1 MNKKIHELWK
11 LQKELFPLFRTY
23 LGKDYNQSLKIIN
36 KIIPIKK
43 IFFKSGK
50 KIGSWT
56 VPKEWIVKDAW
67 IKNGKKK
74 ILDYYKN
81 KFCLWTYSISF
92 KKKIPFKILIDH
104 LKFNKNI
111 PNATLLHTT
120 IYKKNWGFS
129 IPYKE
134 FKKIK
139 KKANLEINI
148 ETVFRKSNLTVG
160 EIFLEGKSRK
170 EIIFDSVLSCP
181 SLANNLSAVTIMVYF
196 AKYIKNIKNI
206 NYSYRFL
213 FTPETIGP
221 LAYYY
226 KDKNKTNI
234 VGGLNLNNLAYKDIF
249 HYTRSRVG
257 RSIVDKAI
265 DYINCKKKYKLNI
278 NNYSVVSGRSGNEKA
293 YNSLG
298 LEYPVGSLTRSLA
311 GSYKEYDTDKD
322 NLEFINKNKFLE
334 SYNFLID
341 LFYVIEN
348 EKLVKNN
355 FKGEPFLTG
364 YGLFSDIED
373 IKNRKLYDYLISFA
387 DGKKTLLDFSIEQ
400 KFDLNILSTVASKLL
415 NKKILKNK
423 PYKII

>member
-1 MNKKIHELWK
+1 
-11 LQKELFPLFRTY
+11 
-23 LGKDYNQSLKIIN
+23 
-36 KIIPIKK
+36 
-43 IFFKSGK
+43 
-50 KIGSWT
+50 
-56 VPKEWIVKDAW
+56 
-67 IKNGKKK
+67 
-74 ILDYYKN
+74 
-81 KFCLWTYSISF
+81 
-92 KKKIPFKILIDH
+92 
-104 LKFNKNI
+104 
-111 PNATLLHTT
+111 
-120 IYKKNWGFS
+120 
-129 IPYKE
+129 
-134 FKKIK
+134 
-139 KKANLEINI
+139 
-148 ETVFRKSNLTVG
+148 
-160 EIFLEGKSRK
+160 
-170 EIIFDSVLSCP
+170 
-181 SLANNLSAVTIMVYF
+181 MVYF
-196 AKYIKNIKNI
+196 AKYIKNIKNR

-265 DYINCKKKYKLNI
+265 DYINWKKKYKLNI

-293 YNSLG
+293 YNSLV

-334 SYNFLID
+334 SYNLLID

-373 IKNRKLYDYLISFA
+373 IKNRKIYDYLISSA

-415 NKKILKNK
+415 NKKILKIK
-423 PYKII
+423 PYKIL